1 MCNKCQYKVWLLFLK
16 VTPVIIAVIYGVH
29 TLLEHFSGKE
39 FIFLDTFKHL
49 SLPLLFLII
58 TSFIFNFCIY
68 HRIFLYYIE
77 CMDIL
82 TLVENTSLTFKYNS
96 LFVTL
101 KLILTVVVLITIIKY
116 IYVKYNQTTT
126 LKFSR

>member
-16 VTPVIIAVIYGVH
+16 VTPVIIAIIYGVH
-29 TLLEHFSGKE
+29 TLLEHFLGKE
-39 FIFLDTFKHL
+39 LIFLDVFKHL

-82 TLVENTSLTFKYNS
+82 TSIESISLTFKYSS
-96 LFVTL
+96 LIVSL
-101 KLILTVVVLITIIKY
+101 KLILTVIVLLTLIKY
-116 IYVKYNQTTT
+116 IYVKYNQTVT
-126 LKFSR
+126 LKFSK